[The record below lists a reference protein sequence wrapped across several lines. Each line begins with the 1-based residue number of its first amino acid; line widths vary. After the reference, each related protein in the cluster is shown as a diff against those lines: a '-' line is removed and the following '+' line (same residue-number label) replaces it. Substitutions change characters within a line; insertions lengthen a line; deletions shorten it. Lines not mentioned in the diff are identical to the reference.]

1 MKCRILIPRPPL
13 WAIPEKISKQGMGRG
28 DGGDGEGDG
37 GWGNEISK
45 GIEKIECGNS
55 RGQ

>member
-1 MKCRILIPRPPL
+1 MRVYSMQSVKIMKCPILIPRPPL

-37 GWGNEISK
+37 G
-45 GIEKIECGNS
+45 
-55 RGQ
+55 